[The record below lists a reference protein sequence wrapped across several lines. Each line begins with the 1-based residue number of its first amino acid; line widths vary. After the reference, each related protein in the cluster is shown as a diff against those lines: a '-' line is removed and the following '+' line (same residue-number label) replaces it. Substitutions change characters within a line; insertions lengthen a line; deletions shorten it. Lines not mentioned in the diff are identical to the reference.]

1 MKSSSTRRFGL
12 GASMCLGV
20 LAMSIFLIPAPHA
33 GPAAPVASLGPPLAQ
48 VGILDQILSV
58 VREARNE
65 ARDSA
70 NSAREIRDRVR
81 NATGAFSS
89 QMQDAIQEAVE
100 DVGRELTEERDG
112 RDEFLASGVEPFRQ
126 ELVTLLQN
134 TESIQNAL
142 SSIAG
147 GPADLL
153 SLDRLIG
160 IVEGLSGRALF
171 PLYRVLA
178 SDSGILNSGI
188 AQKLGEAAA
197 NLEVLRQILLEPSAR
212 SGLPADPCD
221 FISANPEAVRFVTY
235 SLQGIGAELKV
246 LGGILNLLGKRKFV
260 ELQVHGYVGA
270 SLESDLAIK
279 VGTAY
284 NTLGDLV
291 LALTNYSWNK
301 IRFCQV
307 QGRFDVLDT
316 GLADLMDSH
325 EQLLEGQAGLATLEG
340 QREIMAHQVEIKALL
355 EELLRRIPTARYP

>member
-1 MKSSSTRRFGL
+1 MGSGSQVGSSRVSLAL
-12 GASMCLGV
+12 GALFLGAFV
-20 LAMSIFLIPAPHA
+20 VGSAEL
-33 GPAAPVASLGPPLAQ
+33 VV

-100 DVGRELTEERDG
+100 DVGRELTEELDG

-126 ELVTLLQN
+126 DLVTLLQN

-188 AQKLGEAAA
+188 AQKLG
-197 NLEVLRQILLEPSAR
+197 
-212 SGLPADPCD
+212 
-221 FISANPEAVRFVTY
+221 
-235 SLQGIGAELKV
+235 
-246 LGGILNLLGKRKFV
+246 LGGWRSLYEANVGVIGGDPDLIRPG
-260 ELQVHGYVGA
+260 QV
-270 SLESDLAIK
+270 
-279 VGTAY
+279 
-284 NTLGDLV
+284 LV
-291 LALTNYSWNK
+291 
-301 IRFCQV
+301 V
-307 QGRFDVLDT
+307 
-316 GLADLMDSH
+316 
-325 EQLLEGQAGLATLEG
+325 
-340 QREIMAHQVEIKALL
+340 
-355 EELLRRIPTARYP
+355 P